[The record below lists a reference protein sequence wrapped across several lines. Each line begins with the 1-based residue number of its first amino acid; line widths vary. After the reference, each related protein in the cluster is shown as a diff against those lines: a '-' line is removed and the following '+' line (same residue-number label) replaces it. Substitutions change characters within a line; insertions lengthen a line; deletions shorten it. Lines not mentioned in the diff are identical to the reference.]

1 MNQNLLKISNVRVE
15 KQIAPDL
22 PPVVGSEDLLQ
33 QVFVNMISNA
43 AEAIQARG
51 KGSLRVAAQR
61 TDTGSITVEFAD
73 NGVGIPGSNPPRL
86 FEPFFTTK
94 KKGKGVGLGLSVAY
108 GIVQEHGG
116 HIEVSSA
123 EGEGTQVRI
132 ELPLTP
138 PSAADESRHGGDR
151 DTD

>member
-1 MNQNLLKISNVRVE
+1 
-15 KQIAPDL
+15 
-22 PPVVGSEDLLQ
+22 
-33 QVFVNMISNA
+33 MISNA
-43 AEAIQARG
+43 AEAIQTRG
-51 KGSLRVAAQR
+51 KGSLRVAAHR
-61 TDTGSITVEFAD
+61 SDTGSITVEFAD
-73 NGVGIPGSNPPRL
+73 DGVGIPENNLPRL

-116 HIEVSSA
+116 QIEVSSA

-132 ELPLTP
+132 ELPLAP
-138 PSAADESRHGGDR
+138 PSAADESRHGGAR